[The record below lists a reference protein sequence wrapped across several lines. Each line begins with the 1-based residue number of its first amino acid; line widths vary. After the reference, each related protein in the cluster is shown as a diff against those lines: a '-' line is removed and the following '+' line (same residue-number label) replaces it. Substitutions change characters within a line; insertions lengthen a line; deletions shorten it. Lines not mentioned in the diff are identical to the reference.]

1 MMNWIFKNIHL
12 FSLFLSALILNAHM
26 IIPHDHHQADSD
38 LCQEKSYPASNN
50 RTNHHS
56 TFPPHCHAFND
67 MTSEKA
73 VTSLIIDHFQSHDFT
88 PGCLSDPSLFK
99 TQSCWIRITH
109 HIYQPIG
116 QVILNLSSLRA
127 PPPIC

>member
-1 MMNWIFKNIHL
+1 MMTWIFKNIHL

-38 LCQEKSYPASNN
+38 LCQEKSYPVSDN

-73 VTSLIIDHFQSHDFT
+73 ITCVIIKYFQSKDLA
-88 PGCLSDPSLFK
+88 PCCLSDSYLFK
-99 TQSCWIRITH
+99 TQFCGIRITH
-109 HIYQPIG
+109 HIYKPIV
-116 QVILNLSSLRA
+116 QTILNLSSLRA

>member
-38 LCQEKSYPASNN
+38 LCQEKSYPVSNN

-56 TFPPHCHAFND
+56 AFPPHCHAFND

-73 VTSLIIDHFQSHDFT
+73 VTSLIITHFQSKDLMT
-88 PGCLSDPSLFK
+88 GCLSDPSMFK
-99 TQSCWIRITH
+99 TQSCRIRITH
-109 HIYQPIG
+109 LNYRLMVQI
-116 QVILNLSSLRA
+116 ILNIYSLRA
-127 PPPIC
+127 PPSTC

>member
-1 MMNWIFKNIHL
+1 MMTWIIKNVHL
-12 FSLFLSALILNAHM
+12 FSLFLSAFILNAHM

-38 LCQEKSYPASNN
+38 LCQEKSYPFSNN

-73 VTSLIIDHFQSHDFT
+73 VTSLIISHFQSQDLM
-88 PGCLSDPSLFK
+88 PGCLSDPSMFK
-99 TQSCWIRITH
+99 TQSCWIKVTH
-109 HIYQPIG
+109 LNYRPMVQI
-116 QVILNLSSLRA
+116 ILNIYSLRA
-127 PPPIC
+127 PPSTC

>member
-1 MMNWIFKNIHL
+1 MMIRIFKNIHL
-12 FSLFLSALILNAHM
+12 YSLFLSALILNAHM

-73 VTSLIIDHFQSHDFT
+73 NTSVIITHFQSKDLT
-88 PGCLSDPSLFK
+88 SSCMSDAYVLK
-99 TQSCWIRITH
+99 TQFFGLRIGH
-109 HIYQPIG
+109 LNYRPIV
-116 QVILNLSSLRA
+116 QIILNLSSLRA
-127 PPPIC
+127 PPQIC